1 MPQPSPVL
9 DKLLRASQIEKEAAW
24 TDFVKQFTPL
34 LLSVARS
41 VTTGRD
47 AAMDAYTALLDAFK
61 QDDFRR
67 LRRYTVDP
75 RSKFTTWLVVVARRI
90 CVDHIRARYGRVRDA
105 ESAEDRER
113 RASRKRLEELMSSSD
128 DVTLLVDESPSAEQH
143 VCEQEVS
150 SSLQSAIEGLAPADR
165 LLLTLRFDDGL
176 SASEIAS
183 VLHFQSQFHVYRR
196 IDHLL
201 SMLRAELRSR
211 GIESAAS

>member
-24 TDFVKQFTPL
+24 TDFVKEFTPL

-47 AAMDAYTALLDAFK
+47 AAMDAYTALLDAFR

-105 ESAEDRER
+105 ESAEERER

-176 SASEIAS
+176 SASEIAL

>member
-47 AAMDAYTALLDAFK
+47 AAMDAYTALLDAFR

-176 SASEIAS
+176 SASEIAL

>member
-1 MPQPSPVL
+1 
-9 DKLLRASQIEKEAAW
+9 
-24 TDFVKQFTPL
+24 
-34 LLSVARS
+34 
-41 VTTGRD
+41 
-47 AAMDAYTALLDAFK
+47 
-61 QDDFRR
+61 
-67 LRRYTVDP
+67 
-75 RSKFTTWLVVVARRI
+75 
-90 CVDHIRARYGRVRDA
+90 
-105 ESAEDRER
+105 
-113 RASRKRLEELMSSSD
+113 MSSSD

-176 SASEIAS
+176 SASEIAL

>member
-47 AAMDAYTALLDAFK
+47 AAMDAYTALLDAFR